1 MVVEQPDPFRIPAVR
16 LLPALRAR
24 EVVVHFQN
32 PCEQEEGQE
41 DPAPDYVALQHLQAH
56 LRPAGEGQQHVLV
69 LFPEEEGAVAGHEG
83 EGPEGDRE
91 VGGAGVEGEGEV
103 DHLEGDCQL
112 GPYHPVTQTQQKD
125 SQEAVG
131 EKLVNEPDGLPLADV
146 LL

>member
-1 MVVEQPDPFRIPAVR
+1 MVVENTHYCRIPAVR
-16 LLPALRAR
+16 LLPTLRTR
-24 EVVVHFQN
+24 EVVVHLQN
-32 PCEQEEGQE
+32 PYEQEEYQE
-41 DPAPDYVALQHLQAH
+41 DPAPDYVVLQHLQAH
-56 LRPAGEGQQHVLV
+56 LRPVGEGQQHVLV

-112 GPYHPVTQTQQKD
+112 GPYHPVAQAQQKD

-131 EKLVNEPDGLPLADV
+131 EVGENELDGLPLADV